1 MEDAYDKIWEKAFP
15 YQDKRGDSGHA
26 SVTLEYAKTLLAPE
40 KGDEKVIVPAIILHD
55 IGWSRVAADKAMVIF
70 DQKASPEEK
79 REARLEHQNKGV
91 ELARKILNSV
101 QYPENLTKEIL
112 EIISQHDTRQ
122 GFISKNEGLVRDA
135 DKLWRFSG
143 IGFDLDI
150 KRFKFTSQQNYERT
164 DKRIAEPGF
173 FFSDSAKQ
181 IARNELEKRKQEYSL
196 NN

>member
-1 MEDAYDKIWEKAFP
+1 MEDIYNKIWENSFP

-26 SVTLEYAKTLLAPE
+26 SVTLEYVKTLLALE
-40 KGDEKVIVPAIILHD
+40 KGDEKVIVPSIILHD
-55 IGWSRVAADKAMVIF
+55 IGWSQMPTDRAMLIF

-79 REARLEHQNKGV
+79 KEATLEHQNKGV
-91 ELARKILNSV
+91 ELARKILDSV

-122 GFISKNEGLVRDA
+122 DFISKNEGLARDA

-143 IGFDLDI
+143 IGFGLDI
-150 KRFKFTSQQNYERT
+150 KRFKFTPQQNYDRM
-164 DKRIAEPGF
+164 DKRIAKTGF
-173 FFSDSAKQ
+173 FFSASAKQ
-181 IARNELEKRKQEYSL
+181 IARTELEKRKQEYSL